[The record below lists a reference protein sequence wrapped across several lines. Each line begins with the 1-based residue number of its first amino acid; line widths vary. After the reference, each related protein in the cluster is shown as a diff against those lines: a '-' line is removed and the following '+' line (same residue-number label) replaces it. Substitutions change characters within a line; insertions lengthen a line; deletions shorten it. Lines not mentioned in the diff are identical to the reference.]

1 MLTIEQQI
9 EAYADKIPSIQK
21 RFTVGNIVPYPYQ
34 AVAYIET
41 AKRIANYEHPF
52 YIKASVSAGKTIMIA
67 MLAAQCK
74 TMNLPMMVIARQ
86 AEIVKQDSEEI
97 SNLDV
102 PNSVYCAG
110 LGTKAAYFP
119 IVVGSEGTVVNGL
132 FKMLGDYVP
141 SVLAIDE
148 CHQVDWQDLAEA
160 IANDESFEYMSRAK
174 DKPYRVNGEIVDADY
189 PYNEKFE
196 TVEFGGGRT
205 QYTIVIIELMRRC
218 LQKTGRE
225 LRIVGYT
232 GSEFRGV
239 IPILQEDKSQPGF
252 WREQIT
258 DINTNY
264 LVEFGSVVPTIFGD
278 TEADGLGYDL
288 SEFHGSSQ
296 DGTQDFSA
304 EDLRKMEKKIHDSGE
319 MTKLI
324 MQKVVER
331 AQTRNGVLITCAG
344 QRHCKEAASYLP
356 PDATYAIITEKTNSK
371 KRGEILDKANR
382 GEIKYIFQVM
392 ALTTGVNVPFWDFSV
407 ILRKI
412 GSLTLLIQLLG
423 RGMRLLKDWQKE
435 APYSWVKEDHL
446 VWDFAGTMDDLG
458 QLYFDPIL
466 EQAQYQKRKSSK
478 NGPKICPVCKGENS
492 EYARRCIHKDSNGN
506 RCEYFW
512 TSQRCED
519 QKDPRTGKIKVKGC
533 HAENDIV
540 ARQCRCCGVQ
550 LKDPNDNLTGKHYT
564 QNDWYQVVGFD
575 LGLTRNQSGIIFNYV
590 LLNHDGERFTARE
603 KFFPESESAI
613 CGKLWRQKAV
623 FQHVDDAVMRGKLG
637 GMKNARKILEYAE
650 YFRAPK
656 RVTHRING
664 KKEDIISRKD
674 FGGEE

>member
-1 MLTIEQQI
+1 
-9 EAYADKIPSIQK
+9 
-21 RFTVGNIVPYPYQ
+21 
-34 AVAYIET
+34 
-41 AKRIANYEHPF
+41 
-52 YIKASVSAGKTIMIA
+52 
-67 MLAAQCK
+67 
-74 TMNLPMMVIARQ
+74 MV
-86 AEIVKQDSEEI
+86 
-97 SNLDV
+97 
-102 PNSVYCAG
+102 
-110 LGTKAAYFP
+110 
-119 IVVGSEGTVVNGL
+119 
-132 FKMLGDYVP
+132 
-141 SVLAIDE
+141 
-148 CHQVDWQDLAEA
+148 
-160 IANDESFEYMSRAK
+160 
-174 DKPYRVNGEIVDADY
+174 
-189 PYNEKFE
+189 
-196 TVEFGGGRT
+196 
-205 QYTIVIIELMRRC
+205 
-218 LQKTGRE
+218 
-225 LRIVGYT
+225 
-232 GSEFRGV
+232 
-239 IPILQEDKSQPGF
+239 PILQEDKTQPGF

-288 SEFHGSSQ
+288 SEFYGSSQ

-304 EDLRKMEKKIHDSGE
+304 EELRKMEKKIHESGE

-331 AQTRNGVLITCAG
+331 AKTRNGVLITCAG

-423 RGMRLLKDWQKE
+423 RGMRLLKDWQKQP
-435 APYSWVKEDHL
+435 PYSWVKEDHL

-466 EQAQYQKRKSSK
+466 EQAQYQRRKSSK

-512 TSQRCED
+512 ISQRCED
-519 QKDPRTGKIKVKGC
+519 QKDPRTGKIKIKGC
-533 HAENDIV
+533 YAENDIV

-564 QNDWYQVVGFD
+564 QNDWYDVVGFD
-575 LGLTRNQSGIIFNYV
+575 IGLTRNQSGIIFNYV

-603 KFFPESESAI
+603 KFFPESENQI

-637 GMKNARKILEYAE
+637 GMKNARKILEYAH
-650 YFRAPK
+650 YFRSPK
-656 RVTHRING
+656 RVTHRVNG

-674 FGGEE
+674 FGDTE